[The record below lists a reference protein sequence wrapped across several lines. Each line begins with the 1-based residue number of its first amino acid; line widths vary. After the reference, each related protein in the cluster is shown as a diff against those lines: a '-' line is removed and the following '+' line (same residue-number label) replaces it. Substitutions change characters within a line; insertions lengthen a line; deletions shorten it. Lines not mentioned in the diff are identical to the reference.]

1 MAIIKL
7 IFRKMLN
14 NRWLTG
20 SLFLGLIITVSLVSS
35 IPTYTSSVLQKLLIR
50 ELEDHQV
57 KKNQY
62 PGEFSFSDT
71 FAQSIVKNPAES
83 LLKVEDINK
92 SIVESA
98 GIPVIADANIIATTP
113 LRTMYEEEER
123 RGSSQNA
130 AKLLMI
136 TGIEDHITI
145 TDGEFPSE
153 KAVDGVVEV
162 LVSETALVKRSMV
175 LGTNFIVGSEKE
187 HQFVIRPVG
196 TFQPKSLDNP
206 YWSLVPRSF
215 NDDFIVNEKWFRDE
229 LIPKHEEILG
239 IGRFSTAF
247 DYHKIE
253 DTHFP
258 TLLRL
263 ESKLKSEV
271 TKVKKATIL
280 FNFPIKNILKS
291 YEDKGKQMTTM
302 LWSLN
307 VPVLIMLAIYLYMIS
322 RLIIE
327 RQLNEIAVF
336 TSRGASRFQILGIYF
351 IEIAILGVLALLI
364 GPIIG
369 LQLCKLLGASN
380 GFLEFIQR
388 SSLPVK
394 LSLKSYIYALL
405 AVLASIIMIMI
416 PVYRASG
423 QSIVSHKQQMARDIG
438 KVPWYSLIGEFAVLG
453 VAIYGLVAF
462 NRSQKF
468 LQSLDVESSDIMI
481 DPELFFMPALFI
493 IGLGLVALRIYPLI
507 LKLIYKIGEKFW
519 PVSLYSTFLQ
529 VSRSTKQYQ
538 FLMLFL
544 VMTIGMGVFSA
555 SAARTINTNLEE
567 QLLYKNGSEIR
578 MLLRWE
584 SSRPASGS
592 YTPQSP
598 SGQDG
603 GGGESDAASVPEFE
617 PIVYTEPPFDPIQSL
632 KQVEKAAKVFK
643 KDSVSVTTPSGK
655 SIHYPTLMAIEPKA
669 FGETAWFKSSLL
681 PHHWYQY
688 LNLIA
693 KEPSAVLVS
702 TKAAEALDLKQ
713 GDYISM
719 QWAGSDYGEFVVYGI
734 IDYWPSF
741 NPLEKSLENKSEGAL
756 IVANLPYVQNM
767 LGLEPYEVWLKMKP
781 DTSRAEFYQEVKDAK
796 IPVMVMN
803 DVNPQITDLKNGALL
818 LGLNGTMTLGFL
830 ISLLIS
836 FIGFLLYWVL
846 TIKSRTLQYGI
857 YRAMGIPMPKL
868 IGILVSEQL
877 LTSGVACI
885 LGIIVGGVTS
895 QLYVPLFKLSMNVRD
910 LMPPFTVISEAS
922 DEAKIYIFAAAM
934 LILGSAILIGFLR
947 KIKIHQAIKL
957 GED

>member
-1 MAIIKL
+1 
-7 IFRKMLN
+7 MLN

-71 FAQSIVKNPAES
+71 FAQAIVKNPADA
-83 LLKVEDINK
+83 LNKVEKIKEENINNVGLP
-92 SIVESA
+92 IL
-98 GIPVIADANIIATTP
+98 ADTNLIGTTP
-113 LRTMYEEEER
+113 LRTMYEDEER
-123 RGSSQNA
+123 RGTSQNA

-136 TGIEDHITI
+136 KGLEDHIKI
-145 TDGEFPSE
+145 TDGTYPND

-175 LGTNFIVGSEKE
+175 LGTTFIVGTEE
-187 HQFVIRPVG
+187 HQFTIKPVG
-196 TFQPKSLDNP
+196 TFQPKSEESP
-206 YWSLVPRSF
+206 FWSLLPQSF
-215 NDDFIVNEKWFRDE
+215 SDDFIVNEKWFKNE
-229 LIPKHEEILG
+229 VVKNHEEILG

-247 DYHKIE
+247 DYQKMTDENFPALLTLSNKI
-253 DTHFP
+253 
-258 TLLRL
+258 
-263 ESKLKSEV
+263 KSQISSE
-271 TKVKKATIL
+271 KKATLL
-280 FNFPIKNILKS
+280 FNFPISTILKS
-291 YEDKGKQMTTM
+291 YENKGKQMTTM

-351 IEIAILGVLALLI
+351 IEIAILGVLALLV

-388 SSLPVK
+388 SALPVK
-394 LSLKSYIYALL
+394 LSMKSYIYALT

-423 QSIVSHKQQMARDIG
+423 QSIVSHKQQSARDVG
-438 KVPWYSLIGEFAVLG
+438 KVPWYTIIFELSVLG
-453 VAIYGLVAF
+453 VSIYGLMAF
-462 NRSQKF
+462 NRSQKV

-493 IGLGLVALRIYPLI
+493 IGLGLVTLRIYPLI

-584 SSRPASGS
+584 SSRPLSGG
-592 YTPQSP
+592 YTPPGP
-598 SGQDG
+598 SGPEG
-603 GGGESDAASVPEFE
+603 GGAANDVIAEVE
-617 PIVYTEPPFDPIQSL
+617 PIVYTEPPFDPIQKL
-632 KQVEKAAKVFK
+632 KQVDKAAKVFK
-643 KDSVSVTTPSGK
+643 KESVSVMTPSGK

-669 FGETAWFKSSLL
+669 FGEAAWFKPSLL
-681 PHHWYQY
+681 PHHWFQY

-693 KEPSAVLVS
+693 NEPSAVLVS
-702 TKAAEALDLKQ
+702 KKAADALDLKQ

-741 NPLEKSLENKSEGAL
+741 NPLAKSVENTSEGAL

-781 DTSRAEFYQEVKDAK
+781 DTSRAEFYQDIKEAK
-796 IPVMVMN
+796 IPVTAMN

-846 TIKSRTLQYGI
+846 TIKARTLQYGI

-868 IGILVSEQL
+868 IGILVSEQI
-877 LTSGVACI
+877 LTSGFACL

-895 QLYVPLFKLSMNVRD
+895 QLYVPLFKLSLNIRD
-910 LMPPFTVISEAS
+910 LMPPFMVVSDAS
-922 DEAKIYIFAAAM
+922 DEAKIYIFSAVM

>member
-1 MAIIKL
+1 
-7 IFRKMLN
+7 
-14 NRWLTG
+14 
-20 SLFLGLIITVSLVSS
+20 
-35 IPTYTSSVLQKLLIR
+35 
-50 ELEDHQV
+50 
-57 KKNQY
+57 
-62 PGEFSFSDT
+62 
-71 FAQSIVKNPAES
+71 
-83 LLKVEDINK
+83 
-92 SIVESA
+92 
-98 GIPVIADANIIATTP
+98 
-113 LRTMYEEEER
+113 
-123 RGSSQNA
+123 
-130 AKLLMI
+130 
-136 TGIEDHITI
+136 
-145 TDGEFPSE
+145 
-153 KAVDGVVEV
+153 
-162 LVSETALVKRSMV
+162 
-175 LGTNFIVGSEKE
+175 
-187 HQFVIRPVG
+187 
-196 TFQPKSLDNP
+196 
-206 YWSLVPRSF
+206 
-215 NDDFIVNEKWFRDE
+215 
-229 LIPKHEEILG
+229 
-239 IGRFSTAF
+239 
-247 DYHKIE
+247 
-253 DTHFP
+253 
-258 TLLRL
+258 
-263 ESKLKSEV
+263 
-271 TKVKKATIL
+271 
-280 FNFPIKNILKS
+280 
-291 YEDKGKQMTTM
+291 
-302 LWSLN
+302 
-307 VPVLIMLAIYLYMIS
+307 MIS

>member
-35 IPTYTSSVLQKLLIR
+35 IPTYTSSVLQKLLVR

-71 FAQSIVKNPAES
+71 FASSIVKKPAES
-83 LLKVEDINK
+83 LAKVEDIKKNL
-92 SIVESA
+92 VEST

-136 TGIEDHITI
+136 SGLKDHITI
-145 TDGEFPSE
+145 TDGTFPSD
-153 KAVDGVVEV
+153 KTVDGVVEA

-175 LGTNFIVGSEKE
+175 LGTNFIVGSEGE
-187 HQFVIRPVG
+187 QQFVIKPVG
-196 TFQPKSLDNP
+196 TFQPKSVEDP

-229 LIPKHEEILG
+229 LIPKHEELLG
-239 IGRFSTAF
+239 IGRFSSAF

-253 DTHFP
+253 STHFP
-258 TLLRL
+258 ALLSL
-263 ESKLKSEV
+263 ESKLKSQISS
-271 TKVKKATIL
+271 VKKATIL

-291 YEDKGKQMTTM
+291 YENKGMQMTTM

-307 VPVLIMLAIYLYMIS
+307 VPVLIMLAIYLFMIS

-336 TSRGASRFQILGIYF
+336 TSRGASRWQILGIYF
-351 IEIAILGVLALLI
+351 IEIAILGALALLI
-364 GPIIG
+364 GPLIG

-388 SSLPVK
+388 SALPVK
-394 LSLKSYIYALL
+394 LSVKSYIYALL

-416 PVYRASG
+416 PVYSASG
-423 QSIVSHKQQMARDIG
+423 KSIVSHKQQSARDVG
-438 KVPWYSLIGEFAVLG
+438 KIPWYTVIFEFSVLG

-462 NRSQKF
+462 NRSQKV
-468 LQSLDVESSDIMI
+468 LQNLDVESSDVMI

-507 LKLIYKIGEKFW
+507 LKLFYKIGEKFW

-567 QLLYKNGSEIR
+567 QLHYKNGSEVR

-584 SSRPASGS
+584 SSRPSSGGTS
-592 YTPQSP
+592 PSP
-598 SGQDG
+598 SGTE
-603 GGGESDAASVPEFE
+603 GGGESADALPEVE
-617 PIVYTEPPFDPIQSL
+617 PVVYTEPPFDPITKL
-632 KQVEKAAKVFK
+632 KQVDKAAKVFK

-669 FGETAWFKSSLL
+669 FGETAWFKPSLL
-681 PHHWYQY
+681 PHHWYEY

-693 KEPSAVLVS
+693 KEPSAVLIS
-702 TKAAEALDLKQ
+702 KKAADALEVKQ
-713 GDYISM
+713 GDYITM
-719 QWAGSDYGEFVVYGI
+719 QWAGSDYGEFVVFGI

-741 NPLEKSLENKSEGAL
+741 NPLEKSVENKSEGAL
-756 IVANLPYVQNM
+756 VVANLPYVQNM
-767 LGLEPYEVWLKMKP
+767 LGLEPYEVWLKLKP
-781 DTSRAEFYQEVKDAK
+781 DTSRAEFYQDLKDSK

-868 IGILVSEQL
+868 IGILVSEQV
-877 LTSGVACI
+877 LTSGFACI

-895 QLYVPLFKLSMNVRD
+895 QLYVPLFKLSLNIRD
-910 LMPPFTVISEAS
+910 LTPPFTVISDAS
-922 DEAKIYIFAAAM
+922 DEAKIYIFSALM
-934 LILGSAILIGFLR
+934 LVLGSAILIGFLR

>member
-1 MAIIKL
+1 VAIIKL

-62 PGEFSFSDT
+62 PGEFSFSDS
-71 FAQSIVKNPAES
+71 FAQAIVKNPAEALS
-83 LLKVEDINK
+83 KVEQIKETNINNVGLP
-92 SIVESA
+92 IL
-98 GIPVIADANIIATTP
+98 ADVNLIGTTP
-113 LRTMYEEEER
+113 LRTMYEDEER
-123 RGSSQNA
+123 RGQSQNA

-136 TGIEDHITI
+136 TGLEKHITI
-145 TDGEFPSE
+145 SDGTYPSD
-153 KAVDGVVEV
+153 KTTDGVVEV

-175 LGTNFIVGSEKE
+175 LGTKFIIGNENHKFTVM
-187 HQFVIRPVG
+187 PVG
-196 TFQPKSLDNP
+196 TFQPKSEENP
-206 YWSLVPRSF
+206 YWALLPQSF
-215 NDDFIVNEKWFRDE
+215 SDDFIINEKWFKNE
-229 LIPKHEEILG
+229 LVKNHEEILG

-247 DYHKIE
+247 DYQQITSE
-253 DTHFP
+253 HFP
-258 TLLRL
+258 ALLSL
-263 ESKLKSEV
+263 SNKMKSQIA
-271 TKVKKATIL
+271 TVKKATLL
-280 FNFPIKNILKS
+280 FNFPISTILKS
-291 YEDKGKQMTTM
+291 YDTKGKQMTTM

-351 IEIAILGVLALLI
+351 IEIAILGALALLI

-388 SSLPVK
+388 SALPVK
-394 LSLKSYIYALL
+394 ISAKAYLYALL
-405 AVLASIIMIMI
+405 AVLASIVMIMI

-423 QSIVSHKQQMARDIG
+423 QSIVSHKQQIARDVG
-438 KVPWYSLIGEFAVLG
+438 KVPWYSIVFEFAVLG
-453 VAIYGLVAF
+453 IAIYGLVSF

-567 QLLYKNGSEIR
+567 QLLYKNGSEVR

-584 SSRPASGS
+584 SSRPLSSG
-592 YTPQSP
+592 YMPPSP
-598 SGQDG
+598 SGPEG
-603 GGGESDAASVPEFE
+603 GGGDSNGAGLAEVE
-617 PIVYTEPPFDPIQSL
+617 PIVYTEPPFDPIQKL
-632 KQVEKAAKVFK
+632 KHVDHAAKVFK
-643 KDSVSVTTPSGK
+643 KNSVSVTTPSGK

-669 FGETAWFKSSLL
+669 FGETAWFKPSLL

-702 TKAAEALDLKQ
+702 KKAAESLDLKQ
-713 GDYISM
+713 GDYITM

-741 NPLEKSLENKSEGAL
+741 NPLAKIDDSKSEGAL

-767 LGLEPYEVWLKMKP
+767 LGLEPYEVWLKLKP
-781 DTSRAEFYQEVKDAK
+781 DTTRAEFYQEVKDAK
-796 IPVMVMN
+796 IPVTVMN

-868 IGILVSEQL
+868 VGILVSEQL
-877 LTSGVACI
+877 LTSGFACI
-885 LGIIVGGVTS
+885 LGIIVGGITS
-895 QLYVPLFKLSMNVRD
+895 QLYVPLFKLSLNVRD
-910 LMPPFTVISEAS
+910 LMPPFTVISDAS